1 MRSPSTTPTHAPVRT
16 PSIALAI
23 AATAAAIGLT
33 SLSAAPANTAAAST
47 QPDEAAMR
55 LTYTVVIPAGTYQ
68 SIVVSPRDSAAGA
81 ARSIPF
87 VIRSRDAAGQVSDL
101 AFYIPPGQTQQLD
114 FPTGLTLAQPA
125 ALFAPDE
132 VRFAAW
138 GVVGTRPIRFDP
150 LRLDANDDA
159 AARARIRAYE
169 SFLRELD
176 RER

>member
-1 MRSPSTTPTHAPVRT
+1 MRSPSTTHTPVRT
-16 PSIALAI
+16 PFIALAI
-23 AATAAAIGLT
+23 AATAAAIGLS
-33 SLSAAPANTAAAST
+33 SLNATPANTAAAASN

-55 LTYTVVIPAGTYQ
+55 LSYTVVIPAGTYQ

-87 VIRSRDAAGQVSDL
+87 VIRSRDAAGKVSDL

-169 SFLRELD
+169 GFLRDLD